1 MDGKEEVE
9 TAAAG
14 AFIAGPKSIGSNA
27 GGTDEFYKGLIGD
40 VAIFNIPLTEKDI
53 KTIMKNGVGMAT
65 GILAVS
71 GSDKLATTW
80 CHIQLKIN
88 RTGQSRT
95 TLVN

>member
-1 MDGKEEVE
+1 
-9 TAAAG
+9 AG
-14 AFIAGPKSIGSNA
+14 AFITGPKSIGSNA
-27 GGTDEFYKGLIGD
+27 EGTDEFYKGLIDD

-71 GSDKLATTW
+71 GRDKLATTW
-80 CHIQLKIN
+80 CRIQLKIN